1 MFIFKV
7 LGALAKFGGK
17 IVDVYEDVLDYVDH
31 LIHKKEYER
40 RAKQRKLFWTIL
52 LSVVGGIIVVLLFPY
67 KLIVKRNGDFEIRTL
82 LLRVYR
88 RSEDYDIPEGG
99 SDSFDIEAVPEDVD
113 AIEA

>member
-1 MFIFKV
+1 MFIFKA

-31 LIHKKEYER
+31 VIHKKEYER
-40 RAKQRKLFWTIL
+40 RARQRKIFWTIL
-52 LSVVGGIIVVLLFPY
+52 LSVVGGIVVVLLFPY

-99 SDSFDIEAVPEDVD
+99 SDSFDIEEAVEAED

>member
-1 MFIFKV
+1 MSIFKV
-7 LGALAKFGGK
+7 FKSVAKVGEKLVNAFERA
-17 IVDVYEDVLDYVDH
+17 VSFADH

-40 RAKQRKLFWTIL
+40 KARKRKIFWTIL
-52 LSVVGGIIVVLLFPY
+52 LSVVGGVAAVLLFPY
-67 KLIVKRNGDFEIRTL
+67 RLIVKRNGDFEIRTL

-99 SDSFDIEAVPEDVD
+99 SDSFDIEAAPEDED

>member
-1 MFIFKV
+1 MSIFKV
-7 LGALAKFGGK
+7 VKAAAKVGEK
-17 IVDVYEDVLDYVDH
+17 LVDAFENAVDFADR

-40 RAKQRKLFWTIL
+40 KAKKRKLFWTIF
-52 LSVVGGIIVVLLFPY
+52 LSVLGGIAAILLFPY
-67 KLIVKRNGDFEIRTL
+67 RLIVKRNGDFEIRTL

-99 SDSFDIEAVPEDVD
+99 SESFEIAGVEEETD